1 MDNLNHPNGV
11 RAAIALT
18 TLVRSLRKDPGRLAD
33 ELERLMRSY
42 IRDLDPSE
50 LSTMVYTLAIL
61 AADPVSADDLQEVAK
76 RLET

>member
-18 TLVRSLRKDPGRLAD
+18 TLVRTLRKNPNRMAD

-42 IRDLDPSE
+42 IEDLNPAE

-61 AADPVSADDLQEVAK
+61 AADPISADDLQEVAK